1 MKINSLTSLRFFFAF
16 LVFLCHCRIFIPLN
30 SNKINLIIYHIFEE
44 LYLGVSFFYILS
56 GFILSLNYQDKF
68 LQKKINIKSFYIARI
83 ARIYPLHILT
93 FIISIPLTITVLK
106 SNFLEWIIT
115 AFANVFLIHSF
126 IPVQSI
132 YFSFNGV
139 SWSISNEM
147 FFYFLFPILI
157 YLFSKW
163 INSKYKY
170 LILFV
175 FLIIPILT
183 TIIKTHQYWTFYV
196 NPLSRVFDF
205 LLGIIIYNLYKSYSF
220 KKNTNYTILELSSI
234 ILFIIFFLLHS
245 WIPEVARFSF
255 YYWLPMSYLILI
267 FSYQKGIISKF
278 LSNRIL
284 IYLGEIS
291 FGFYLIHQLV
301 IRYTII
307 FRNKGFVQVSDN
319 FILILSILIVTLLLS
334 HISYLKFEKP
344 LNKKIKHKILN

>member
-16 LVFLCHCRIFIPLN
+16 LVFLLHCAHFIPLN
-30 SNKINLIIYHIFEE
+30 SNKINLIIYDIFEE

-93 FIISIPLTITVLK
+93 FIISIPLTIKVLK
-106 SNFLEWIIT
+106 SNFLEWITT

-126 IPVQSI
+126 IPVKSI
-132 YFSFNGV
+132 YFSFNAV

-183 TIIKTHQYWTFYV
+183 TIIKTNQYWTFYV

-245 WIPEVARFSF
+245 CIPEAARFSF

-301 IRYTII
+301 IKYTTV
-307 FRNKGFVQVSDN
+307 FFEKGFIKVSDT
-319 FILILSILIVTLLLS
+319 FILILSILIITLLLS

-344 LNKKIKHKILN
+344 LNKKIKQKC